1 MSSRRKHHLYLCG
14 ALLLCATTVAN
25 AGGRER
31 LDAFY
36 KEVQSLRGEFTQ
48 TVLDPRMKVGE
59 EAQGTLALQRPGK
72 FRWDYKTPYHQ
83 LIVADGNKVWIY
95 DIELEQVTVK
105 RLDEAVG
112 NTPAQLLS
120 SGESLE
126 KNFNITEEGKSGE
139 FEWVELTP
147 KQKDSSFEKVRLG
160 FDQRDLRTMELKDNF
175 GQTTR
180 LQFSHLERNPK
191 LVPSRIDIK
200 PRPGADVSRSPPTA
214 MRGVRSIT
222 SRSRPV
228 SPPRKTRA
236 RSAKSCSTKS
246 WPAAR
251 CAASTRAARPF
262 TIRYP
267 RCTKPCAARRPMR
280 RCTGSRACS
289 TAVPIRSTSRAAW
302 CAWRMRTSATPT
314 RAR

>member
-1 MSSRRKHHLYLCG
+1 MYIHPMSSRRKHHLYLCG

-191 LVPSRIDIK
+191 LVPSLFDFK
-200 PRPGADVSRSPPTA
+200 PPPGVDVV
-214 MRGVRSIT
+214 GE
-222 SRSRPV
+222 
-228 SPPRKTRA
+228 
-236 RSAKSCSTKS
+236 
-246 WPAAR
+246 
-251 CAASTRAARPF
+251 
-262 TIRYP
+262 
-267 RCTKPCAARRPMR
+267 
-280 RCTGSRACS
+280 
-289 TAVPIRSTSRAAW
+289 
-302 CAWRMRTSATPT
+302 
-314 RAR
+314 